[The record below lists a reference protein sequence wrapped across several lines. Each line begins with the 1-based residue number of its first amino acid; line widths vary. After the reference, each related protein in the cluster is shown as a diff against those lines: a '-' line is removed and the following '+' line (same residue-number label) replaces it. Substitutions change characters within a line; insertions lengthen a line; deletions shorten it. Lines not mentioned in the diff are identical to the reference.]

1 MKPKIKTL
9 LSYVVEVVVI
19 GGLLMGIYAYQS
31 RNLLPTELQPA
42 PALVGR
48 TLIGDYYDIGDHPAV
63 KTLVYF
69 FAPWCKICAASSG
82 NIDNLRNLRSDSDLK
97 ILLVALE
104 WQTQVEVQDYVD
116 QHEIKVPVL
125 LGDRKITTEWNIYAF
140 PTYYILDN
148 ERRVIRRD
156 PGYSTLAGLWWRTI
170 F

>member
-1 MKPKIKTL
+1 
-9 LSYVVEVVVI
+9 
-19 GGLLMGIYAYQS
+19 MGIYAYQS
-31 RNLLPTELQPA
+31 RNLLPTDLAQA
-42 PALVGR
+42 PALIGP
-48 TLIGDYYDIGDHPAV
+48 TLTGEHYDIGDRPAV

-82 NIDNLRNLRSDSDLK
+82 NIDNLRNFRSDSDLK

-104 WQTQVEVQDYVD
+104 WQTQAEVQEYVD

-125 LGDRKITTEWNIYAF
+125 LGDRKIMTEWNIYAF

-156 PGYSTLAGLWWRTI
+156 LGYSTLAGLWWRTI
-170 F
+170 